1 MTSKKEI
8 NSFKWKLRIEIWIY
22 FLIFVLIGYFN
33 PFGLGLGLVGLGL
46 GLVGL
51 GLGFL
56 YTELMIEILVE
67 FKFGNEK

>member
-33 PFGLGLGLVGLGL
+33 PFGLGLGL
-46 GLVGL
+46 GL

>member
-46 GLVGL
+46 G
-51 GLGFL
+51 FL